1 MNALGSDKQIEKNM
15 RDFISEIC
23 ETIGPRKSCSEN
35 EAQLALFFR
44 EKIKEYCDEVEID
57 NFIVHPG
64 AYKAAF
70 RIPMILY
77 LLSLI
82 FYWYYALFSL
92 ILTLLSVLILFGEMS
107 LAKEIIDFM
116 FLKKQSQNVIGK
128 IRPENHP
135 SEFII
140 IGSHLDSSCEFPL
153 MRMFKYGFIVI
164 IAINLFLTGILLI
177 ILLIKNILIVI
188 KLEALF
194 LNIEIIFFWAFL
206 ILIPTVIIQLFF
218 IISNHPVI
226 GANDNLSGMAVCYE
240 IVKNL
245 SLPENKL
252 KNVEVWICAFGCEE
266 IGSKGSRN
274 FVKKY
279 IQDLKNAK
287 VINLDMLGNRNAPLL
302 VTTSEIFGFV
312 KTDKEM
318 NELILNFAEKL
329 KIKIKPKSNMAF
341 TDSLS
346 FCRNQLSATSIITLP
361 LSSKEFYYH
370 TKDDV
375 IENMSFENLINT
387 LNLCNHIIK
396 NLDNKP
402 LKC

>member
-15 RDFISEIC
+15 RRFIGEIC

-35 EAQLALFFR
+35 ESQLAFYFR
-44 EKIKEYCDEVEID
+44 EKIKEYCDEVNID

-70 RIPMILY
+70 RIPMILN

-82 FYWYYALFSL
+82 FYWYYPLFSL
-92 ILTLLSVLILFGEMS
+92 ILTILSFLIIFGEMS

-116 FLKKQSQNVIGK
+116 FLKKKSQNVIGK

-135 SEFII
+135 SELII
-140 IGSHLDSSCEFPL
+140 IGSHLDSNCEFPL

-164 IAINLFLTGILLI
+164 IAINLFLTAILLI

-206 ILIPTVIIQLFF
+206 LLIPTVLIQLFL
-218 IISNHPVI
+218 IISNHPVM
-226 GANDNLSGMAVCYE
+226 GANDNLSGLAVCYE

-274 FVKKY
+274 FIKKY
-279 IQDLKNAK
+279 MEDLKNAK
-287 VINLDMLGNRNAPLL
+287 VINVDMLGNKNAPLL
-302 VTTSEIFGFV
+302 VTTSEIFGLV
-312 KTDKEM
+312 KTNKKM
-318 NELILNFAEKL
+318 NELILNSAEKL
-329 KIKIKPKSNMAF
+329 KIKIKPKSIMAF

-346 FCRNQLSATSIITLP
+346 FCRKHLSATTIITLP
-361 LSSKEFYYH
+361 FSSKEFYYH
-370 TKDDV
+370 TRDDI
-375 IENMSFENLINT
+375 IENMSFGNLINT
-387 LNLCNHIIK
+387 LKLCNYIIK

-402 LKC
+402 LK

>member
-1 MNALGSDKQIEKNM
+1 LNALGSDKQIEKNM
-15 RDFISEIC
+15 RRFISEIC

-35 EAQLALFFR
+35 ESQLAFYFR
-44 EKIKEYCDEVEID
+44 EKIKEYCDEVNID

-70 RIPMILY
+70 RIPMILN

-82 FYWYYALFSL
+82 FYWYYPLFSL
-92 ILTLLSVLILFGEMS
+92 ILTILSFLIIFGEMS

-116 FLKKQSQNVIGK
+116 FLKKKSQNVIGK

-135 SEFII
+135 SELII
-140 IGSHLDSSCEFPL
+140 IGSHLDSNCEFPL

-164 IAINLFLTGILLI
+164 IAINLFLTAILLI

-206 ILIPTVIIQLFF
+206 LLIPTVLIQLFF
-218 IISNHPVI
+218 IISNRPVM
-226 GANDNLSGMAVCYE
+226 GANDNLSGLAVCYE

-274 FVKKY
+274 FIKKY
-279 IQDLKNAK
+279 DFWSCKN
-287 VINLDMLGNRNAPLL
+287 
-302 VTTSEIFGFV
+302 
-312 KTDKEM
+312 
-318 NELILNFAEKL
+318 
-329 KIKIKPKSNMAF
+329 
-341 TDSLS
+341 
-346 FCRNQLSATSIITLP
+346 
-361 LSSKEFYYH
+361 
-370 TKDDV
+370 
-375 IENMSFENLINT
+375 
-387 LNLCNHIIK
+387 
-396 NLDNKP
+396 
-402 LKC
+402 